1 MTELI
6 ARLKQRKL
14 VQWALAYIAF
24 TFGIQQDVR
33 AATALV
39 GAGERVPVQ
48 RRHVVRIM
56 KCPVRPLYRSPHIG
70 TLP

>member
-24 TFGIQQDVR
+24 IQQDVR
-33 AATALV
+33 ATTALV

-70 TLP
+70 TRP